1 MGNEKIRLERVRV
14 EFQVSMHCKACERT
28 VARALSKC
36 KGVETFSTDMANH
49 RVIVKGRVNPINIQK
64 KLKKKTGK
72 KVEIIVP
79 NKDVAVKPN
88 EEDDSTNRR
97 RNSTILMCDDWD
109 ECHILT
115 MFSDENPNAC
125 SIM

>member
-1 MGNEKIRLERVRV
+1 MVNEKIRLERVRV

-28 VARALSKC
+28 VARAVSKC

-49 RVIVKGRVNPINIQK
+49 RVIVKGKVKPIDILK

-79 NKDVAVKPN
+79 NKGVAAKPN
-88 EEDDSTNRR
+88 EEDNSTNDR
-97 RNSTILMCDDWD
+97 RNSTTLICDDWD
-109 ECHILT
+109 KCQVFT

-125 SIM
+125 LIM